1 MSETRGRRAPATNLG
16 LLDATMIGIGAMIG
30 AGIFVLTGLAA
41 ETAGAGAIVAF
52 ALNGGVT
59 TFTALSYAELAA
71 AIPKNGGGYAYV
83 REAFSSPVAFV
94 MGWTRWFTYMA
105 AGALYALG
113 FSSNFVELVH
123 LYWPGLP
130 DSEPW
135 IVAYAL
141 FAVVSFVG
149 LNALSTEASGGA
161 ETVVTAVKIVVLL
174 IFVAFGVGAVQ
185 GANFVPLFPAD
196 GGALTVLPAM
206 GLTFIAFQGYDLIAT
221 VTEEV
226 ENPTTN
232 IPRAILASVA
242 VTVVVY
248 LLVVGVAIGTLG
260 PELLAAAGETAVA
273 EAAIGFMPDVGVF
286 GAPLGGALIAFGA
299 VFSTVSALNAVVI
312 GSSRVAFAM
321 GRERQLPAGLG
332 RIHPRYGTPWL
343 AIAASA
349 VVMLVATVSAPIR
362 VVGNLASLFSL
373 LGFAV
378 VNLALI
384 RLRRRRPNLS
394 RPFEVP
400 AYPAVPL
407 LGIGLNLL
415 LGLFISWETW
425 AIAIGWLGVGV
436 VVYAVLHGP
445 SLPFGRG
452 EPSGDPG
459 ASAGGTAPAE
469 GPVVVETP
477 AADAADPWRERD
489 GPSPDGEDARE
500 VEVDPP
506 ASDTEE
512 ER

>member
-1 MSETRGRRAPATNLG
+1 MSGTHGRRSPATNLG

-130 DSEPW
+130 SSEPW

-149 LNALSTEASGGA
+149 LNAVSTEASGGA
-161 ETVVTAVKIVVLL
+161 ETLVTAVKIVILL
-174 IFVAFGVGAVQ
+174 VFVAFGIGAID
-185 GANFVPLFPAD
+185 GANFVPLFPAE

-232 IPRAILASVA
+232 IPRAILASVV

-260 PELLAAAGETAVA
+260 PEAV
-273 EAAIGFMPDVGVF
+273 
-286 GAPLGGALIAFGA
+286 GG
-299 VFSTVSALNAVVI
+299 
-312 GSSRVAFAM
+312 
-321 GRERQLPAGLG
+321 
-332 RIHPRYGTPWL
+332 
-343 AIAASA
+343 
-349 VVMLVATVSAPIR
+349 
-362 VVGNLASLFSL
+362 
-373 LGFAV
+373 
-378 VNLALI
+378 
-384 RLRRRRPNLS
+384 RRRDRRRGGGDRLHA
-394 RPFEVP
+394 RRGRVRR
-400 AYPAVPL
+400 AARRGAHRVRR
-407 LGIGLNLL
+407 
-415 LGLFISWETW
+415 
-425 AIAIGWLGVGV
+425 GVLDDQRAQRRRHRV
-436 VVYAVLHGP
+436 
-445 SLPFGRG
+445 
-452 EPSGDPG
+452 EPRR
-459 ASAGGTAPAE
+459 
-469 GPVVVETP
+469 V
-477 AADAADPWRERD
+477 RD
-489 GPSPDGEDARE
+489 GPRAPTAGPPRA
-500 VEVDPP
+500 DPP
-506 ASDTEE
+506 PGSGRRGSPSPPA
-512 ER
+512 RW